1 MSMYKLEISEQEIQ
15 TALRVH
21 YSNQGTDYE
30 DNNPDAKLY
39 RQQDEKMIREF
50 ASKIRVFYDDDLMN
64 IYDKTARDRFN
75 HHFYRILVTSG
86 KNWRIMTE
94 IGLPMLN
101 PDKDSNTMNLANVIS
116 ALSFEVNNPEDYMDE
131 PEDSKTFKQAKKR
144 YDKNSHKLYDQFGE
158 LFYCTILNGAI

>member
-1 MSMYKLEISEQEIQ
+1 MSMYPLEITEDEVQ

-21 YSNQGTDYE
+21 YSNQGSDYE
-30 DNNPDAKLY
+30 DNNPDAKKWRESDARL
-39 RQQDEKMIREF
+39 IREF
-50 ASKIRVFYDDDLMN
+50 AKSVRIFYDDDIGR

-86 KNWRIMTE
+86 KWRMSTE
-94 IGLPMLN
+94 IGLPMMN

-116 ALSFEVNNPEDYMDE
+116 ALSFEVNNPADYMDQ

-144 YDKNSHKLYDQFGE
+144 YDKNSQNLYDQFGE
-158 LFYCTILNGAI
+158 SFYSMILGGST